1 MKFTREQVIEM
12 ARQAGIEVH
21 DRKQQAR
28 IGLAA
33 LVGLDSTDELTRLCT
48 MAADRALEA
57 AAHAF
62 EQHNRE
68 HRQWVKG
75 SLWGN
80 LTTEGCARIRAM
92 KERPEGSAATPG

>member
-12 ARQAGIEVH
+12 ARVVGFSIECRNSIDGDEVV
-21 DRKQQAR
+21 D
-28 IGLAA
+28 GFGG
-33 LVGLDSTDELTRLCT
+33 VMTDELTRLCT
-48 MAADRALEA
+48 LAADAALEA

-68 HRQWVKG
+68 NRQWVNG

-92 KERPEGSAATPG
+92 KDKP